1 MQPHSLEGIQI
12 GSKMNKEKKKSN
24 NQDVDNN
31 QKSESNENAKTHT
44 KDQQKSST
52 SKNRRRSNE
61 ILPIVTPATSYAQVI
76 IIIFL
81 IYIYSNFDDLINVFS
96 YIILIY
102 YITYF

>member
-1 MQPHSLEGIQI
+1 
-12 GSKMNKEKKKSN
+12 MNKEKKKSN

-76 IIIFL
+76 IIFL
-81 IYIYSNFDDLINVFS
+81 IYIHFDDLINMFFS

-102 YITYF
+102 YIIHF